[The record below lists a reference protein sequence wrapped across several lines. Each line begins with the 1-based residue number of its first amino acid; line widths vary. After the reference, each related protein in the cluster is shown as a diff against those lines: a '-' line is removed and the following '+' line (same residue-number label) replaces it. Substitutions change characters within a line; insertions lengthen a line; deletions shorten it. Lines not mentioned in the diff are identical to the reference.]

1 MEFNHISVM
10 KDECIQGLNIKPNGV
25 YIDGTLG
32 GAGHSME
39 IVKRLKTG
47 RLVAFDKDTTA
58 IEYSTNKLSDY
69 ADRVTI
75 VHNDFKQFDVE
86 LDNLWVQKVDGIL
99 LDLGVSSY
107 QIDTGERGFSYM
119 HDAPLDMRMDTT
131 RGKTAWD
138 VINEYSQEDL
148 VDIFSKYGEEPYSK
162 RIASAI
168 VKSRLGSPIDTTLQL
183 VKIIERSVPSNN
195 VKSGHPAKRVFQ
207 ALRIEVN
214 GELDELYECIIK
226 MVRRLKPG
234 GRLCI
239 MTFHS
244 LEDKIVKQ
252 AYNYLSS
259 DCVCDKKLPMCI
271 CNHKREARIITK
283 KPIVATEEELKVNS
297 RSHSAKLRIIE
308 KL

>member
-1 MEFNHISVM
+1 
-10 KDECIQGLNIKPNGV
+10 
-25 YIDGTLG
+25 
-32 GAGHSME
+32 E

-58 IEYSTNKLSDY
+58 IEYSTKKLSDY

-183 VKIIERSVPSNN
+183 VKIIERSVPFNN

-259 DCVCDKKLPMCI
+259 DCVCDKKLPICI